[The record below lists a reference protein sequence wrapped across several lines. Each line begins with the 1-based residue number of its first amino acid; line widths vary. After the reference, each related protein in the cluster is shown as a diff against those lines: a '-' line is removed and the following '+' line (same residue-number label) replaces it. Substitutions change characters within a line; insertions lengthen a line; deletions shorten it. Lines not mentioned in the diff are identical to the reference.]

1 VDAMTEGMR
10 SLYTLASTL
19 VKAAATELPPPSRTR
34 KDESE
39 SAVSALYFVS
49 LILLPLY
56 SSSIG
61 LRGATTDVQGDDEVF
76 RREFG
81 DSERRT
87 GTRDFF
93 ILLTLRAE
101 CDWLQV
107 TWVLMDTARKSNL
120 KMRWWKRLRS
130 YIFCVSRPL
139 IRVMRLTLVVT

>member
-1 VDAMTEGMR
+1 MISVAQVDAMTEGMR

-81 DSERRT
+81 DRRT
-87 GTRDFF
+87 ANGNTRLFYFVD
-93 ILLTLRAE
+93 
-101 CDWLQV
+101 V
-107 TWVLMDTARKSNL
+107 ARG
-120 KMRWWKRLRS
+120 
-130 YIFCVSRPL
+130 
-139 IRVMRLTLVVT
+139 MRLAAGHVGADGYG